1 MELFNYITIFLV
13 ICVIYYIDYINNKT
27 MRKQIKLMRA
37 NIEQQSNELKKIKR
51 MSKVISTK
59 KKHPMLAYVDQSKK
73 NNSISDKISGIH
85 NAPMYATVD
94 DNNDNDNIFLLNQIN
109 QKFNDTLSYIEP
121 DLSNLDDVNELQ
133 DTNNDEM
140 EDTDIP
146 SIYNDELNEYI
157 E

>member
-59 KKHPMLAYVDQSKK
+59 KKHPMLAYAVQSKK

-94 DNNDNDNIFLLNQIN
+94 DNNDNANIFLLNQIN